1 MIQIVLEN
9 DREKQKNVQT
19 LQSYTEVALA
29 DIATHFTSMQTYLQ
43 QVLWKV
49 DLCQARVSPCFPM
62 QRKLVK

>member
-1 MIQIVLEN
+1 MNTLKH

-19 LQSYTEVALA
+19 LQTYAKVALA

-43 QVLWKV
+43 QVPWKV
-49 DLCQARVSPCFPM
+49 DLCQVRVSPCSPM